1 VLTERQVRLWALI
14 VGTAA
19 GFSLGCGQSPQTP
32 KTQDLRAQRISQK
45 VAARAQS
52 EQEIELERLW
62 KDRGDQLDLNHP
74 LQFEIRDGHAQIA
87 WCSER
92 IVEVPFVL
100 RNLPYPFRGKVL
112 DVGYRESEII
122 YETASLGFE
131 TWGIDLRPPLVNYP
145 GVRYVRGDIRTESLP
160 RRYFNVV
167 IVLSTVEH
175 IGLMAY
181 GNEKVDIDGDLHA
194 LQAIHGILKPSGRLL
209 LTVPFGQPG
218 KTSWYRVYD
227 YRALHS
233 LLTRAG
239 FRAEIENFWLHR
251 GNGGWA
257 PVPWTQ
263 AQQINSTEKV
273 QAVACV
279 VASLEPQQRR

>member
-1 VLTERQVRLWALI
+1 MLTDRHARLWALI
-14 VGTAA
+14 IGTATT
-19 GFSLGCGQSPQTP
+19 FSPGCGQSSPTV
-32 KTQDLRAQRISQK
+32 KTQDLSAQSVSQK
-45 VAARAQS
+45 VAARTQS
-52 EQEIELERLW
+52 EEEKELERLW

-112 DVGYRESEII
+112 DVGYRESEIS

-131 TWGIDLRPPLVNYP
+131 TWGIDLRPPLVNYS
-145 GVRYVRGDIRTESLP
+145 GVRYVRGDIRSESLP

-167 IVLSTVEH
+167 IALSTVEH

-181 GNEKVDIDGDLHA
+181 GNDKVDIDGDLHA

-209 LTVPFGQPG
+209 LTVPFGQLG
-218 KTSWYRVYD
+218 KTSWYRIYD

-239 FRAEIENFWLHR
+239 FQADIEDFWLHR

-263 AQQINSTEKV
+263 AQQIDSTEKV

-279 VASLEPQQRR
+279 VASPESQQTH

>member
-1 VLTERQVRLWALI
+1 MLTERQVRLWALI

-32 KTQDLRAQRISQK
+32 KTRDLSAQSVSQK

-52 EQEIELERLW
+52 QEEKELETLW

-74 LQFEIRDGHAQIA
+74 LQFESRDGHAQIA

-112 DVGYRESEII
+112 DVGYRESEIS
-122 YETASLGFE
+122 YQTASLGFE

-145 GVRYVRGDIRTESLP
+145 GVRYVRGDICTYSLP
-160 RRYFNVV
+160 RQYFNVV
-167 IVLSTVEH
+167 IALSTVEH

-181 GNEKVDIDGDLHA
+181 GNEKVDMDGDLHA

-227 YRALHS
+227 HRALHS
-233 LLTRAG
+233 LLSRAG
-239 FRAEIENFWLHR
+239 FQAEIENFWLHR

-263 AQQINSTEKV
+263 AQQVNSTEKV

-279 VASLEPQQRR
+279 VASLESQQRR